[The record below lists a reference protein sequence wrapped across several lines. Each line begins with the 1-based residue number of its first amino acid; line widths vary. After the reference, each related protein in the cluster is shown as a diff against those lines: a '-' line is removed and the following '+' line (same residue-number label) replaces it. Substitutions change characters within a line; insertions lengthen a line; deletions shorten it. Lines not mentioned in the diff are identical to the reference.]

1 MTYLLQGFKF
11 GIKIY
16 YGNRVKMKL
25 ISEKQRLRDV
35 LRTLRERRIGGR
47 RGFYSPGIKKDD
59 PFATKINKWI
69 EREKRKGLNVE
80 VKSGRRVSLK
90 LPAQMNFSS
99 KYDDTIRCITAIRI
113 LSFRKGFP
121 SHAYRLVF
129 VDFSDLR
136 EISTSAALALTAEL
150 SKWDDEIRQS
160 LRPKIETWNKGILTQ
175 FSDIGFF
182 DLFQNKASF
191 EIERR
196 QEQTNLRFVKYIK
209 GQSDDSGKARKLKE
223 EINRLIGEDINKW
236 TFLYSGLSEAITNV
250 CHHAYPEEH
259 NFADRDKNWY
269 MTGSY
274 DSLSKVLKVAFYDQG
289 IGIPES
295 LPSSILYEKVLD
307 YLKKAPVIKGM
318 RDATLLKAAVE
329 IERTRTGDDDRG
341 KGLQDLLEFNN
352 QRGEGYLSILSGR
365 GLYKYT
371 VSSGLDTVKTE
382 RLPYPILG
390 TLIIWSTML

>member
-1 MTYLLQGFKF
+1 MTYLLQRFKF
-11 GIKIY
+11 GVKIAKVKILRM
-16 YGNRVKMKL
+16 RV
-25 ISEKQRLRDV
+25 ITERQRLRDV
-35 LRTLRERRIGGR
+35 LRTLRERRVGSRISCYCPNIKEDDPIATKVNKWVERERR
-47 RGFYSPGIKKDD
+47 RGL
-59 PFATKINKWI
+59 NI
-69 EREKRKGLNVE
+69 EIT
-80 VKSGRRVSLK
+80 SGHRVSLK
-90 LPAQMNFSS
+90 LPVKMNFSS
-99 KYDDTIRCITAIRI
+99 EYDDTMRCITAIRI
-113 LSFRKGFP
+113 MSIRKGFP

-129 VDFSDLR
+129 VDFSGLK

-150 SKWDDEIRQS
+150 SKWDDVIRQR
-160 LRPKIETWNKGILTQ
+160 LRPKIETWNKKILTQ

-182 DLFQNKASF
+182 DLFKNKASF
-191 EIERR
+191 EIEKR
-196 QEQTNLRFVKYIK
+196 QEKANLRFVKYIK
-209 GQSDDSGKARKLKE
+209 GQSDDAEKTQQLKE
-223 EINRLIGEDINKW
+223 EINRLIGEDIKKW
-236 TFLYSGLSEAITNV
+236 TFLYGGLSEAITNV
-250 CHHAYPEEH
+250 CHHAYPNEYD
-259 NFADRDKNWY
+259 FAEIDKNWY

-274 DSLSKVLKVAFYDQG
+274 DSSSKVLKVAFYDQG

-295 LPSSILYEKVLD
+295 LPSSILYEKVLE
-307 YLKKAPVIKGM
+307 YLKKAPIINGM

-371 VSSGLDTVKTE
+371 VNSGAGTVKTE

>member
-1 MTYLLQGFKF
+1 MTYLLQGFRFDLKNHY
-11 GIKIY
+11 GKKIKM
-16 YGNRVKMKL
+16 RL
-25 ISEKQRLRDV
+25 ISDRQRLRDV
-35 LRTLRERRIGGR
+35 LRTLRDRRVGGR
-47 RGFYSPGIKKDD
+47 KSFYNPNIKEDD
-59 PFATKINKWI
+59 PIGTKINKWV
-69 EREKRKGLNVE
+69 EREIRRGLNIE
-80 VKSGRRVSLK
+80 IKNGRRVSLK
-90 LPAQMNFSS
+90 LPVKMNFSS
-99 KYDDTIRCITAIRI
+99 EYDATMRCMTAIRI
-113 LSFRKGFP
+113 MSFKKGYP
-121 SHAYRLVF
+121 SHAYRLGF
-129 VDFSDLR
+129 VDFSGLK

-150 SKWDDEIRQS
+150 SKWDDIIRQR
-160 LRPKIETWNKGILTQ
+160 LRPKVETWNKKILTQ

-182 DLFQNKASF
+182 DLFKNKASF
-191 EIERR
+191 EIEKR
-196 QEQTNLRFVKYIK
+196 QEQTSLRFVKYIK
-209 GQSDDSGKARKLKE
+209 GQSDDADKTQELKE

-250 CHHAYPEEH
+250 CHHAYPQEYDFPEV
-259 NFADRDKNWY
+259 DKNWY

-307 YLKKAPVIKGM
+307 YLKKAPIIKGM
-318 RDATLLKAAVE
+318 RDATFLKAAVE

-371 VSSGLDTVKTE
+371 VSSGRDTVKSE
-382 RLPYPILG
+382 RLPYPVLG